1 MLNFVE
7 FYVIAFAVAVSLVV
21 LMMRPAEKGEARTGF
36 ACGEMSDSEAETPVL
51 EVTGSRHGLLS
62 VVRRG
67 VVLDTLDCSVNY
79 GYTIIGNDI
88 KIIERRV
95 DDKIT
100 ELNGRTVDIRFSL
113 PEELRGRYHLYFES
127 EWSGQWASGYLSI
140 PSDYTKS
147 LEIHL

>member
-1 MLNFVE
+1 MLNSVE

-36 ACGEMSDSEAETPVL
+36 ARGEMSDSEAETPVL

-113 PEELRGRYHLYFES
+113 PEEFRGRYHLYFES